1 MRDTIRLRDRHCI
14 LLLAALAAALFRKA
28 LFGGAV
34 ILSHPVFLDLTH
46 QVFAYRR
53 YGFGLLREGIVPL
66 WNPYNFCGAP
76 FLANWHSAI
85 FYPLNAIFLL
95 LPVHTALNWSI
106 AFHFFL
112 AGALTYAFV
121 RLVGGGRAGALL
133 SAVVFVLS
141 GPYILQLFP
150 GHIFNPLPWLPLALI
165 CGEMAVRRRRVV
177 WCLLAGVVLGVQ
189 ILAGHP
195 QYMAYCAGAQAL
207 YILFRAASECRG
219 EGAARPLIGAAA
231 GIALMVATG
240 AALSAVQLLPGL
252 EFAAESGRAGLAG
265 PAAVR
270 DNSLPPENLAL
281 LAVPGLF
288 GDMQGVRYWGRWLYW
303 ETCIYVGVLP
313 ILLAILGA
321 VRGRSPVSR
330 FFAGLAL
337 LTLVLAFGA
346 YSPLFGFLYARVPGF
361 SIFRAQAKFA
371 VLAAF
376 SIAVLA
382 GFGLRRLLDGAHPA
396 RGSRRAWATA
406 ACLLGAGLAF
416 LCAAAAATGGAES
429 PLWGRLVEYRNA
441 RGFEGTPPIHPS
453 DTALRAVAY
462 RTALRG
468 GLAAAGLLLV
478 SGGIF
483 FAAGRA
489 RPALLAAAV
498 LCVSLGD
505 LWRFGAP
512 YIVASPLEVCFWP
525 RGLAEFLRLD
535 RSAFR
540 VAAPNIGVPG
550 AMQNI
555 HERISAI
562 DGYET
567 LNIRR
572 YKEYVDASQGRAP
585 GGRLDFAIERIAPML
600 RALNLKYVL
609 LPAGD
614 PPPGPPFGPVFA
626 DGRTVVHGTNDPL
639 PRAFVAHRARL
650 IPDRDASLAALKERG
665 AAVLDEVILHADPGV
680 RLDDPAPGAPPGR
693 AGVVAEGPNEVRIEA
708 ALDRPGFLV
717 VHDVYYPG
725 WRAYLNGLE
734 VPILRAN
741 HAFRAVHLGKG
752 RHEVRFVYAPRSFA
766 VGWRV
771 SAVSALLV
779 TAALLQAALDARRRT
794 VSAVRR

>member
-165 CGEMAVRRRRVV
+165 CGEMAVRRRRAV

-572 YKEYVDASQGRAP
+572 YKEYVDASQGGRPGPARLRDRKDRADAPGAQPQVRAP
-585 GGRLDFAIERIAPML
+585 PRGRSAPGPAVWPGLRRRAHRRPRHERPPAACVRRAPRAPDPRSRRFARGAEGARRGGPGR
-600 RALNLKYVL
+600 
-609 LPAGD
+609 GD
-614 PPPGPPFGPVFA
+614 PPRRPG
-626 DGRTVVHGTNDPL
+626 RS
-639 PRAFVAHRARL
+639 PRRSRAR
-650 IPDRDASLAALKERG
+650 RT
-665 AAVLDEVILHADPGV
+665 
-680 RLDDPAPGAPPGR
+680 PGR